1 MKDTDRD
8 CTDVQHVECRP
19 LKCRTLGM
27 EVPMSGSSTVR
38 RIMLACGLGLMAMPA
53 MAEDAAKP
61 AGVVELFTSQ
71 GCSSCPPADAAL
83 KTLIDDGKVV
93 ALSYH
98 VDYWNYLGWA
108 DTLASKDNTARQYAY
123 AKMLGRSGVYTP
135 QAVLNG
141 RDHINGAD
149 IDGIN
154 NRLLAM
160 NASGKGLAVPVSASV
175 RNDEIDIKIGA
186 GDGKAN
192 VVVVYFNRQQL
203 VDVKKG
209 ENSGK
214 KISYWHSVR
223 DIQTIGMW
231 DGKAASFVLPASVL
245 NQGENGGCAVL
256 LQKMKDSETPGAIV
270 GATTVMANNTAN

>member
-1 MKDTDRD
+1 MPKA
-8 CTDVQHVECRP
+8 
-19 LKCRTLGM
+19 LAM
-27 EVPMSGSSTVR
+27 EVPMSASSTVC
-38 RIMLACGLGLMAMPA
+38 RIMLACGLGLLAMPA
-53 MAEDAAKP
+53 VAQDAGKP

-108 DTLASKDNTARQYAY
+108 DTLASKDNTARQYDY
-123 AKMLGRSGVYTP
+123 ARMFGRSGVYTP

-149 IDGIN
+149 LDGIN
-154 NRLLAM
+154 NRLSSMDA
-160 NASGKGLAVPVSASV
+160 AGKGLAVPVSASV
-175 RNDEIDIKIGA
+175 NKDEMTIKIGA
-186 GDGKAN
+186 GTGKAN
-192 VVVVYFNRQQL
+192 VVVVYFNREKL
-203 VDVKKG
+203 VDVQKG

-231 DGKAASFVLPASVL
+231 DGKPADFVLPASVL
-245 NQGENGGCAVL
+245 NEGENGGCAVL

-270 GATTVMANNTAN
+270 GATTVMAETTAN